1 MQHKMAVDDI
11 IKYKIPQRRNKVHGC
26 GILYIDNKAVFRT
39 AGRLRC
45 SPPKP
50 EQPMPRRHLVRAG
63 THL

>member
-1 MQHKMAVDDI
+1 MQHKMAAHDI

-26 GILYIDNKAVFRT
+26 GILYIDNKAIFRT

-50 EQPMPRRHLVRAG
+50 EQPVLP
-63 THL
+63 